1 MRVERADVFVIE
13 TVRFHFYVNY
23 KLGSE
28 LWGKSSYICEES
40 DVTLDPPLKEC
51 SFSFRKCK
59 RKLRWLSFLS
69 LLNLALPF
77 LLYIHAFL
85 YIRVKT
91 PIPTKTPSLCLL
103 VEAVSEFSRC
113 LIRARNS
120 LVSWAVFSWNG
131 NLFLPFLKCSKNA
144 LEMLELL
151 WSCKMLT
158 NLLSCFYNML
168 GPDKTL

>member
-1 MRVERADVFVIE
+1 MRVERADVFIIE

-40 DVTLDPPLKEC
+40 DFTLDPPLKEC

-59 RKLRWLSFLS
+59 RKLGWLSFLS

-77 LLYIHAFL
+77 LLSIHAVLLHTFL

-120 LVSWAVFSWNG
+120 LVS
-131 NLFLPFLKCSKNA
+131 
-144 LEMLELL
+144 
-151 WSCKMLT
+151 
-158 NLLSCFYNML
+158 
-168 GPDKTL
+168 